1 MSYTGR
7 CSRADT
13 LCQTSLGKW
22 QGWSELPLLLPPAPS
37 RAFLASC
44 LHPGGLGPW
53 PGWKHRSADCSQ
65 HGLGGRSLSS
75 GLHSWPSAR
84 RGADTGLPGLCAPG
98 HHASSGQAPGK
109 FLPLLVLALP
119 PFPRETREEAWGTR
133 ACCLHW
139 AELREILLAP
149 LCLNPGPAP
158 WAGTSALR
166 GHTCCE
172 HSLEGALAFLGHEC
186 THCA

>member
-22 QGWSELPLLLPPAPS
+22 QGWTGLPLLLPPAPS

-53 PGWKHRSADCSQ
+53 PGWKHRSTDCSQ
-65 HGLGGRSLSS
+65 HGLGCRSLSS
-75 GLHSWPSAR
+75 GLHSWRSAR
-84 RGADTGLPGLCAPG
+84 RGADTGLLGPCAPG
-98 HHASSGQAPGK
+98 LHASSGQAPSK

-119 PFPRETREEAWGTR
+119 PLPRESREEAWGTGS
-133 ACCLHW
+133 CHLHW

-149 LCLNPGPAP
+149 LCLNPGACAMGRDQCSERPYLLPAQ
-158 WAGTSALR
+158 LR
-166 GHTCCE
+166 R
-172 HSLEGALAFLGHEC
+172 SLACLGYES